1 MEKYCLTRLRQATR
15 SISPIRFTASAAS
28 LDGVHQKPRLSVFD
42 DFAAGA
48 QIHRDNGHA
57 SGIGFCQNKSESLR
71 DSVQVQ
77 QCSGTR
83 EQLILARYIHRPDV
97 ADRLIQV
104 RLDLLPKVCLI
115 LDNARDEQRQPAQAS
130 DLDRQMDTLVRV
142 NPAEENQVITAKLP
156 GAGTTKGRFRYRPS
170 PGNSAPERDRSC

>member
-1 MEKYCLTRLRQATR
+1 MEKYWLDAFAAGDAIDFSDPFHRLR
-15 SISPIRFTASAAS
+15 RFV
-28 LDGVHQKPRLSVFD
+28 DGVHQKPRLSVFD

-77 QCSGTR
+77 QRSGSR
-83 EQLILARYIHRPDV
+83 EQLILARYVHRPDV

-115 LDNARDEQRQPAQAS
+115 LDNARDEQRQSAQAS
-130 DLDRQMDTLVRV
+130 DLDREMDALVRV
-142 NPAEENQVITAKLP
+142 NPAEENQVITARLP
-156 GAGTTKGRFRYRPS
+156 GAGTTKGRFRCRPS
-170 PGNSAPERDRSC
+170 PDSSARQRDRSR